1 MILAQRL
8 QAALY
13 LLNPNIPA
21 EAIDE
26 ALRKITHPEAPS
38 LVANNR
44 GFHRMLID
52 GIPVEFR
59 QPTGDSNAAPSPQ
72 LNLPSPLPSPL
83 PKGEGA
89 NRKRRHEH
97 FPLKPSPRPSPR
109 GRGSKTET
117 KAVSMKSLPISLSLW
132 ERVGE
137 RAYRRLPNQLTI
149 FPLRLWRG
157 GVGGGGAEHEG
168 AEHGG
173 VELPKHSGQIGV
185 IWHTQGSGKSLTM
198 AFYAGRIVLHP
209 AMQNPTIVVITD
221 RNDLDDQL
229 FGTFSRCHEL
239 LRQRPVQA
247 ESRDDLQRKLQ
258 VALYGRASGLFSP
271 ITIVL
276 AGMQA
281 RVFGLG

>member
-1 MILAQRL
+1 
-8 QAALY
+8 
-13 LLNPNIPA
+13 
-21 EAIDE
+21 
-26 ALRKITHPEAPS
+26 
-38 LVANNR
+38 
-44 GFHRMLID
+44 
-52 GIPVEFR
+52 
-59 QPTGDSNAAPSPQ
+59 
-72 LNLPSPLPSPL
+72 
-83 PKGEGA
+83 
-89 NRKRRHEH
+89 
-97 FPLKPSPRPSPR
+97 
-109 GRGSKTET
+109 
-117 KAVSMKSLPISLSLW
+117 
-132 ERVGE
+132 
-137 RAYRRLPNQLTI
+137 
-149 FPLRLWRG
+149 
-157 GVGGGGAEHEG
+157 
-168 AEHGG
+168 
-173 VELPKHSGQIGV
+173 
-185 IWHTQGSGKSLTM
+185 M

>member
-1 MILAQRL
+1 M
-8 QAALY
+8 
-13 LLNPNIPA
+13 
-21 EAIDE
+21 
-26 ALRKITHPEAPS
+26 
-38 LVANNR
+38 
-44 GFHRMLID
+44 
-52 GIPVEFR
+52 
-59 QPTGDSNAAPSPQ
+59 
-72 LNLPSPLPSPL
+72 
-83 PKGEGA
+83 
-89 NRKRRHEH
+89 
-97 FPLKPSPRPSPR
+97 
-109 GRGSKTET
+109 
-117 KAVSMKSLPISLSLW
+117 
-132 ERVGE
+132 
-137 RAYRRLPNQLTI
+137 
-149 FPLRLWRG
+149 
-157 GVGGGGAEHEG
+157 GGAEHEG